1 MIKLHTTIVA
11 LFFVLFITS
20 SFAQEKI
27 EFEVSPYNLL
37 FTEVEIGEKS
47 YTALIDF
54 GDFAEMQLS
63 SKLIDELEL
72 EPTESEIVTADVN
85 GNMYYLKE
93 GILPAIKIGGI
104 IEKEVHFYSAENEID
119 AVSEQVGTDFQLVL
133 GFGYFKD
140 KSFTMDFT
148 KNIITFEIIDT
159 DQPAFEANFNA
170 DFGYLVVD
178 FETSQNEA
186 ISLLFDTGSPNSCI
200 DVNTLTKNYEN
211 ASIDFQGF
219 SFPGKQIKVQ
229 SNGES
234 LVLKMEN
241 QDMSSL
247 ELLGVVGIFGTND
260 MVDKI
265 FTYNHLNQ
273 TISIYAHSK

>member
-1 MIKLHTTIVA
+1 MIKLHTTLVA
-11 LFFVLFITS
+11 LFFVLFSTS
-20 SFAQEKI
+20 LFAQEKI

-63 SKLIDELEL
+63 SKLIDELKL
-72 EPTESEIVTADVN
+72 ETAESEIVTADVN

-93 GILPAIKIGGI
+93 GTLPGIKIGGS

-140 KSFTMDFT
+140 KSFTMNFT
-148 KNIITFEIIDT
+148 KNIISFEITDT

-178 FETSQNEA
+178 FETSENEA

-200 DVNTLTKNYEN
+200 DVNKLTKNYED
-211 ASIDFQGF
+211 ASVDFQGF
-219 SFPGKQIKVQ
+219 SFPGKQIEVQ
-229 SNGES
+229 SNDES

-241 QDMSSL
+241 QDISSL
-247 ELLGVVGIFGTND
+247 EPLGVIGIFGTND
-260 MVDKI
+260 MLGKTL
-265 FTYNHLNQ
+265 TYNSLRK
-273 TISIYAHSK
+273 TMSIYANSK